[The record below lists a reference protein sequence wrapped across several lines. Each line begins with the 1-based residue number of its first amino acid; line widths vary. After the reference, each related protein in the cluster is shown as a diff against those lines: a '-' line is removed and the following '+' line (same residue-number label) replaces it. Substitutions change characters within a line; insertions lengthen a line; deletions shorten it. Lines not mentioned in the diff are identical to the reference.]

1 MKLILSLILTLSILP
16 AFAYSINPPDST
28 LSLVKK
34 AEVRILISDG
44 RKFYNTDNYRSA
56 LVKFREALTIS
67 KTNAEANYWV
77 AECHLGL
84 NNFDVALKYAKK
96 AEALDTEVEEELY
109 YVLGLAHHKLGH
121 FSEAIN
127 DYRNSTSRIA
137 KSRIRELRIYDKI
150 EECERGLRDS
160 KSPLDIQI
168 TTLDASVNSKHDDYG
183 AVLSNDGK
191 SIFFSSR
198 KAQNTG
204 GGFSSGDSKYFS
216 DIFISD
222 WDDKTEKWLACNNLD
237 KRIKQLNTEG
247 FDDIAFLSHDGLS
260 LYLSINTEGIMDTKV
275 NTQSTDI
282 FVSKLDK
289 DNNWSN
295 PKPIGKSIN
304 SIGFE
309 ASPSFTA
316 DGNTMYFVSER
327 ISGEGKADIW
337 TAKLEKGRWSKPENV
352 GKTINT
358 PYQETTVFVSENGE
372 YLFFSSDGHKGYGG
386 YDVYVSKNI
395 NGEWSEPV
403 NLGFPINNV
412 TDETHF
418 VYYPKYQKG
427 YYSKLS
433 TKENG
438 GFGYRDIF
446 EINLSNFDLEKLF

>member
-1 MKLILSLILTLSILP
+1 MKLFLFLSLSFAILP
-16 AFAYSINPPDST
+16 VFSSEIIPPDST
-28 LSLVKK
+28 LSLIKK
-34 AEVRILISDG
+34 AEIKILISDG
-44 RKFYNTDNYRSA
+44 RKYYNADNYRSA
-56 LVKFREALTIS
+56 LVKFREALTVS
-67 KTNAEANYWV
+67 KTNPEANYWI

-84 NNFDVALKYAKK
+84 NNFAVALKYAQK
-96 AEALDTEVEEELY
+96 AEELNAEIEKELY

-121 FSEAIN
+121 FEAAIDAYGSAKN
-127 DYRNSTSRIA
+127 RLPKFRSRD
-137 KSRIRELRIYDKI
+137 LRIDNKI
-150 EECERGLRDS
+150 EECKRGLIDS

-168 TTLDASVNSKHDDYG
+168 SALSVNINSKHDDYG

-191 SIFFSSR
+191 SLFFSSR

-204 GGFSSGDSKYFS
+204 GGFSSGDNKYFS
-216 DIFISD
+216 DIFIAD
-222 WDDKTEKWLACNNLD
+222 WDDKTGEWLKCNNLD
-237 KRIKQLNTEG
+237 KRIKRLNTEG
-247 FDDIAFLSHDGLS
+247 FDDIGFLSHDGLS
-260 LYLSINTEGIMDTKV
+260 LYLSINTEGIMNAKI

-282 FVSKLDK
+282 FVSTLNKN
-289 DNNWSN
+289 NNWAS
-295 PKPIGKSIN
+295 PKSLDKSIN

-337 TAKLEKGRWSKPENV
+337 TSELKNGHWSKPENL
-352 GKTINT
+352 GETINT
-358 PYQETTVFVSENGE
+358 PYQETTVFVSADGQ

-412 TDETHF
+412 SDETHF

-427 YYSKLS
+427 FYSKLT

-438 GFGYRDIF
+438 GVGYRDIF
-446 EINLSNFDLEKLF
+446 EINLSSFELDKLF